1 VTDLQE
7 LDTGS
12 PDFAALNG
20 SWLDDEG
27 AMTPRMACWLWQA
40 TLVSADTWGFVAD
53 RKGIDES
60 LPPIARPFAHGRWLH
75 EFILGFDR
83 LADRIAS
90 GRGDTDMLARCT
102 AEELALHEII
112 NLAEAYVRDA
122 VLDVDLAA
130 GLPDHGD
137 QDKDFN
143 LMREV
148 SSKTTTSPC
157 SSTRRSTASKTQASA
172 VAPTSTRGTGSSG
185 SADGDKAASGTHD
198 QGGVPTRSLL
208 ASCGG
213 KRWVVEYAG
222 PVLDELDAA
231 VEGSAIDHVERDVGV
246 AVVDAF

>member
-1 VTDLQE
+1 MGTEPNPWASPSRALRRAARRFLPPKKQELSVTDLQE

-112 NLAEAYVRDA
+112 NLAEA
-122 VLDVDLAA
+122 
-130 GLPDHGD
+130 
-137 QDKDFN
+137 
-143 LMREV
+143 
-148 SSKTTTSPC
+148 
-157 SSTRRSTASKTQASA
+157 
-172 VAPTSTRGTGSSG
+172 
-185 SADGDKAASGTHD
+185 
-198 QGGVPTRSLL
+198 
-208 ASCGG
+208 
-213 KRWVVEYAG
+213 
-222 PVLDELDAA
+222 
-231 VEGSAIDHVERDVGV
+231 
-246 AVVDAF
+246 